1 MWAWKRTGGR
11 WAALLVGLLVVAAA
25 LCNVSMLPYP
35 AWFKVASMAAI
46 GEIVA
51 YRATTDGRTAN
62 IQQT

>member
-1 MWAWKRTGGR
+1 M
-11 WAALLVGLLVVAAA
+11 VGLLVVAAA